1 MPETN
6 LTEHTRKYFLI
17 KELLNFI
24 HCLAGTVNETFVDPN
39 HKGED
44 TANIQIILIKFD
56 DFLFLKDLLEYI
68 FTIRDER
75 IIGDV
80 PIKPKV
86 F

>member
-56 DFLFLKDLLEYI
+56 DFLFLAI
-68 FTIRDER
+68 SI
-75 IIGDV
+75 
-80 PIKPKV
+80 PKV
-86 F
+86 FP